1 MLSRTGPGHWQA
13 PDHQFQAK
21 DVRKADVLRDA
32 AAYPAE
38 HQQVRSYH
46 HVLALGLRDEISGCI
61 GCRRHGSPMRG
72 LRPTAGDTSH
82 KADSMFVRHLAS
94 QPLVQNTGAI
104 VEERCRPKRFV
115 RAGNHIA
122 PGCSAIHRPGAM
134 CHSKLLGEVGYAY
147 VGDLHPATS
156 SVLRN
161 ITFSPADPRSLLPE
175 SDDLR
180 CHAGSGFTGGL
191 VSGVRTGSPREGTR
205 LVDRCSPRQGQPGS
219 ASDLEAAVRH
229 RSCSRSRLERLP
241 RFGESPRCRRRCMR
255 CGA

>member
-1 MLSRTGPGHWQA
+1 MCVRQTYSEML
-13 PDHQFQAK
+13 
-21 DVRKADVLRDA
+21 LRIPLNTNRCGATITCLHSDCVTKFPA
-32 AAYPAE
+32 AL
-38 HQQVRSYH
+38 V
-46 HVLALGLRDEISGCI
+46 VDDTDLRL
-61 GCRRHGSPMRG
+61 RG

-94 QPLVQNTGAI
+94 QPLVQNAGAI

-122 PGCSAIHRPGAM
+122 PGCSAIHSPGAM

-147 VGDLHPATS
+147 VGDLQPATS

-180 CHAGSGFTGGL
+180 CYAGSGFTGRL

-205 LVDRCSPRQGQPGS
+205 LVDRCSLRQGQPGS